1 MNFYNHNITRRLIMI
16 LRILKKIIFSILII
30 YSFDL
35 LIKSLGVFVPLNLWT
50 ISTVTILGF
59 PGLVTLALSFFF
71 LI

>member
-1 MNFYNHNITRRLIMI
+1 MI